1 MATKRKP
8 LLECLECGKKFY
20 IIKAAEKASYG
31 ARGCPG
37 CGGVDIDV
45 YVEKKTRALIDEAV
59 DALAKRLAS
68 QISLKC

>member
-8 LLECLECGKKFY
+8 LFECLECGKKFY
-20 IIKAAEKASYG
+20 TIKAAEKASYG

-45 YVEKKTRALIDEAV
+45 YVEKRQSFRELLREVPERCQTF
-59 DALAKRLAS
+59 
-68 QISLKC
+68 C